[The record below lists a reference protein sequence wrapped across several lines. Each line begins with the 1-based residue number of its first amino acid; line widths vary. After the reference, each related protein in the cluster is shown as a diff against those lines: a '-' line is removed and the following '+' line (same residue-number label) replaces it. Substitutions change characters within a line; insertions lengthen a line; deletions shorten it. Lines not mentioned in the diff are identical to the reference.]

1 MNAKNYTPPQGSS
14 LHFDV
19 EVSDRYAVVRFH
31 ESSIE
36 FFNTAAI
43 LGFLEKVL
51 SDLGNPTLVLDMS
64 SVTAMDSSGIGLLI
78 TLHKALKGNSRHLL
92 LLHVTEPVVRVFRLT
107 SMSAF
112 LRTFPSIEEIDRF
125 LAANP

>member
-1 MNAKNYTPPQGSS
+1 MNSKNYTPPQGSS

-19 EVSDRYAVVRFH
+19 EVTDRYAVVRFA

-36 FFNTAAI
+36 FFNTSAI

-51 SDLGNPTLVLDMS
+51 ADLGSPTLVLDMAA
-64 SVTAMDSSGIGLLI
+64 VTAIDSSGIGLLI
-78 TLHKALKGNSRHLL
+78 TLHKALRTNSRRLL
-92 LLHVTEPVVRVFRLT
+92 LVHVTEPVAKVFRLT

-112 LRTFPSIEEIDRF
+112 LTTFPSMEEVDRF